1 MDRRAVARLG
11 LLTAAAAAAVL
22 VAVHLDHAGA
32 GALTHSVPA
41 ASGQAAA
48 STAPMRS
55 SARADLERGLP
66 RPSGAKAAA
75 VFDESQPHVD
85 VVDPKTGRLISI
97 AGAKG
102 VVGDAADLGPVHEDP
117 TPPGVSLDDPTDT
130 RSLIAK
136 AGLTANADASE
147 SPKAAASTTPP
158 GTPII
163 TSLSHHVVPSC
174 SGTGTDGN
182 RVQPMYV
189 HEAGTADRFSSV
201 LGVLRDEVANV
212 DDVFAVSAQ
221 QTGGVRRVRWVHDAG
236 CVPKI
241 LDVTVPSGALGSDF
255 WGTVDALKKLGYDD
269 PHRKYMMFADA
280 NQFCGIGSM
289 YDDVSRTGNANDGR
303 YAAYSRIDANC
314 WSSSYSSVPAH
325 ELTHNLGGVLATAP
339 HATTHGHC
347 FDDADIMCYDDG
359 SGIPMRHVCAAA
371 QEQLLDCNHDDYFST
386 RPTAGSFLA
395 TNWNTASSSF
405 LDTSLTSSTPPDV
418 TMSASDT
425 TAETGDPVTFT
436 ATSSKTVRW
445 TWSKSANASACNLA
459 LGDPG
464 QATLVCPSSVV
475 GDVVVTATAAE
486 TGDTVTGSGS
496 ATVAM
501 AKAAA
506 PSATV
511 SIPAAANAGDSM
523 PVTVTPVGKAP
534 FHYTWQA
541 GPCAVAAPT
550 AAATTVICRP
560 DLPSEDVTVTVLVT
574 QADGQQVRVIS
585 PVTVTGT
592 STTPIPLT
600 WTRPALTLTTISSLL
615 RDTSGAGLAG
625 QPVTLQAQWLGSDK
639 WVAVRTLTTDAGGR
653 ASTTSTYPQAGRLR
667 FTSPGDTAFHS
678 ATSAA
683 VLVKV
688 HTVLRAHRPSQH
700 RVTAVLRTT
709 EGRPLRGAQLL
720 LQSRAAGTPRWVHVA
735 TMRTNAAGLVSR
747 AEHPRH
753 KTYYRWV
760 FRGEA
765 RHTATGSGSVT
776 VR

>member
-1 MDRRAVARLG
+1 
-11 LLTAAAAAAVL
+11 
-22 VAVHLDHAGA
+22 
-32 GALTHSVPA
+32 
-41 ASGQAAA
+41 
-48 STAPMRS
+48 
-55 SARADLERGLP
+55 
-66 RPSGAKAAA
+66 
-75 VFDESQPHVD
+75 
-85 VVDPKTGRLISI
+85 
-97 AGAKG
+97 
-102 VVGDAADLGPVHEDP
+102 
-117 TPPGVSLDDPTDT
+117 
-130 RSLIAK
+130 
-136 AGLTANADASE
+136 
-147 SPKAAASTTPP
+147 
-158 GTPII
+158 
-163 TSLSHHVVPSC
+163 
-174 SGTGTDGN
+174 
-182 RVQPMYV
+182 
-189 HEAGTADRFSSV
+189 
-201 LGVLRDEVANV
+201 
-212 DDVFAVSAQ
+212 
-221 QTGGVRRVRWVHDAG
+221 
-236 CVPKI
+236 
-241 LDVTVPSGALGSDF
+241 
-255 WGTVDALKKLGYDD
+255 
-269 PHRKYMMFADA
+269 
-280 NQFCGIGSM
+280 M

-303 YAAYSRIDANC
+303 YASYSRIDANC

-395 TNWNTASSSF
+395 SNWNTASSSF
-405 LDTSLTSSTPPDV
+405 LDTSLTSRTPPDV
-418 TMSASDT
+418 AMSASRA

-511 SIPAAANAGDSM
+511 SVPTAANAGDSM
-523 PVTVTPVGKAP
+523 PVDVTPVGKAP

-592 STTPIPLT
+592 STTPIPLA
-600 WTRPALTLTTISSLL
+600 WTRPALTPTTISSVL

-625 QPVTLQAQWLGSDK
+625 QPVTLQAQWLGSDT

-688 HTVLRAHRPSQH
+688 RTVLRAHRPSPH

-709 EGRPLRGAQLL
+709 DGQPLRGAQLV
-720 LQSRAAGTPRWVHVA
+720 LQRRTAGTSRWVHVA
-735 TMRTNAAGLVSR
+735 TMRTNAAGLVSH
-747 AEHPRH
+747 AVHPRH
-753 KTYYRWV
+753 KTYFRWA
-760 FRGEA
+760 FLGEA
-765 RHTATGSGSVT
+765 RHTATDSGSVT